1 MVTNP
6 PCALFQIM
14 TTGCSCRRLVLTML
28 FLTTL
33 LTLSS
38 SASLPSLLRKFRHG
52 VVTKNNDCIQDM
64 ACRPS
69 ATTAAPSTLPTSTP
83 STPGAATRP
92 TVTERSALSCTRKS
106 RREEEGTRGINNPLH
121 LGLPSSRPL
130 CSGAVSYTHLTLPTN
145 AEV

>member
-1 MVTNP
+1 MATNP

-64 ACRPS
+64 AVSAICYHCGSLNPS
-69 ATTAAPSTLPTSTP
+69 DFHSIH
-83 STPGAATRP
+83 TRCCDKADGYREICAELY
-92 TVTERSALSCTRKS
+92 TEEPKRG
-106 RREEEGTRGINNPLH
+106 RRD
-121 LGLPSSRPL
+121 SW
-130 CSGAVSYTHLTLPTN
+130 Y
-145 AEV
+145 